1 MSKLHL
7 KFADELPDAQ
17 SLCVY
22 VCVLQADAVIA
33 HVTDAA
39 GAIRKTSAKPVSMHA
54 RTHFTLESKG
64 LPTRV

>member
-1 MSKLHL
+1 MHS
-7 KFADELPDAQ
+7 P
-17 SLCVY
+17 C
-22 VCVLQADAVIA
+22 VCVCVCVQANAVIA

-54 RTHFTLESKG
+54 RTHLTLESKG